1 MLLYNLVQKGGL
13 LVEESEIYKKL
24 NKDIKELEE
33 ELKDAK
39 SKKIKVKTT
48 RNLKITARLIQL
60 LAPYVTTSLVLA
72 GGFKYANNTP
82 IVKDNERL
90 YLTAYE
96 EVDSDMN
103 FDLDTKY
110 EKSKEQSDKLVIITK
125 WHKEKDCY
133 ERKISVYDL
142 NNISP
147 DIIFDNIEN
156 SPEEIL
162 NHLKEPITSKI
173 EITKKLTSSQLKE
186 KDYYKAM
193 IRYEF
198 KDEFMIVE
206 ENDIQNLLSTVA
218 YLLAT
223 TLVCEGVY
231 YARKS
236 LTKYSFTKEME
247 KIKSEYRSDD
257 IDRKIK
263 RLEIKKDTYK
273 RLYG

>member
-142 NNISP
+142 NNISH

-206 ENDIQNLLSTVA
+206 ENDIQNLLSTIA

>member
-1 MLLYNLVQKGGL
+1 M
-13 LVEESEIYKKL
+13 EESEIYKKL

-39 SKKIKVKTT
+39 LKKVKVKAI
-48 RNLKITARLIQL
+48 RDLKITANLIQL
-60 LAPYVTTSLVLA
+60 LTPYIATSLVLA

-82 IVKDNERL
+82 IVKDRERV

-96 EVDSDMN
+96 EMDSNMN
-103 FDLDTKY
+103 FALNTKY

-125 WHKEKDCY
+125 WQKEKDHY
-133 ERKISVYDL
+133 ERKILVYDL
-142 NNISP
+142 KDIST
-147 DIIFDNIEN
+147 DIILDNIEN

-162 NHLKEPITSKI
+162 NHLKEPISSIK

-206 ENDIQNLLSTVA
+206 ENDIQNLLSTIA

>member
-1 MLLYNLVQKGGL
+1 M
-13 LVEESEIYKKL
+13 EESEIYKKL

-39 SKKIKVKTT
+39 LKKIKVKTT

-133 ERKISVYDL
+133 ERKISVY
-142 NNISP
+142 
-147 DIIFDNIEN
+147 EN

-193 IRYEF
+193 IHYEF